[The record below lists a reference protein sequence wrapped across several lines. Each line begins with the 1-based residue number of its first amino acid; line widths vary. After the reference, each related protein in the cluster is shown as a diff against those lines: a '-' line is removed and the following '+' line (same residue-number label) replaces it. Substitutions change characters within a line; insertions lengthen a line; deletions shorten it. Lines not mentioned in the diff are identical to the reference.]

1 MLTQQA
7 IDVGLNV
14 LRSKYAKWVICGTIG
29 FVAEHLS
36 GKFYDT
42 YVIKDIDAAES

>member
-1 MLTQQA
+1 MLTQQVVD
-7 IDVGLNV
+7 IGLNV

-36 GKFYDT
+36 GKAYDM
-42 YVIKDIDAAES
+42 YIIKDIDAVET